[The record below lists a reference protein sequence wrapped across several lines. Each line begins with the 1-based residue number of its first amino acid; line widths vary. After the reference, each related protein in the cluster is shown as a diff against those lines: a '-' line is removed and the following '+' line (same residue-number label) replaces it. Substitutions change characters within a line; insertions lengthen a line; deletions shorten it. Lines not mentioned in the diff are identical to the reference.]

1 MQGAACAECGGVRGA
16 LGDCAAVFEAQQL
29 SELEQPAM
37 YAWHAVTVSAYLL
50 QHPSQIPDGYRDV
63 QFRILQ
69 LYRDRGVDGLQGFVR
84 HQRARNNHRNIRGY
98 DLEPLAPYSELPP
111 RPAPT
116 MFDSTIQD
124 LPGDDQTFTGDGVEQ
139 YARRLDGMI
148 DATIRAWLRA

>member
-1 MQGAACAECGGVRGA
+1 
-16 LGDCAAVFEAQQL
+16 
-29 SELEQPAM
+29 M